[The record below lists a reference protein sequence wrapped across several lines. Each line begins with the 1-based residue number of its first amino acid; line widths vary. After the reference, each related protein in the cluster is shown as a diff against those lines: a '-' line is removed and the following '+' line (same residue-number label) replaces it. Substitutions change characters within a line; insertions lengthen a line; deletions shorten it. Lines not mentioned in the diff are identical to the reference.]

1 MKKIIFNQT
10 PPNSGIFFPPLW
22 KKVGG
27 GEIEENIA
35 YSSLIVYKLVL
46 G

>member
-10 PPNSGIFFPPLW
+10 PPNSGVFFPPLW

-27 GEIEENIA
+27 GVNWRK
-35 YSSLIVYKLVL
+35 YCL
-46 G
+46 

>member
-10 PPNSGIFFPPLW
+10 PPNSGVFFPPLW

-27 GEIEENIA
+27 EGKLKKIL
-35 YSSLIVYKLVL
+35 LIVH
-46 G
+46 